1 MKKISAFL
9 FVLFFASCGYQ
20 PIYLK
25 NESKILEVSNIILE
39 GERDINSIILNSIT
53 VKEIKSRED
62 LNQLKIT
69 NLFTNQEISKNS
81 KGQVISLRS
90 TLKTNL
96 SIFNDDKILENKDF
110 LASFTYSNKDNKSE
124 LVNYQKE
131 LKNNLI
137 RSIIKDIN
145 LYLNIIR

>member
-1 MKKISAFL
+1 MKKIPAFL
-9 FVLFFASCGYQ
+9 FILFFVSCGYQ

-39 GERDINSIILNSIT
+39 GERDINSRILNSIA

-69 NLFTNQEISKNS
+69 NFFSNQEISKNS

-90 TLKTNL
+90 TLKVNL
-96 SIFNDDKILENKDF
+96 LIFNDDKILKNKDF
-110 LASFTYSNKDNKSE
+110 IAEFTYNNKSNKFE
-124 LVNYQKE
+124 LVSYQREIKTD
-131 LKNNLI
+131 LI
-137 RSIIKDIN
+137 STIIQDIN
-145 LYLNIIR
+145 LYLNFR

>member
-1 MKKISAFL
+1 MKKIYAFL
-9 FVLFFASCGYQ
+9 FILFFASCGYQ

-39 GERDINSIILNSIT
+39 GERDINSRILNSIP

-69 NLFTNQEISKNS
+69 SLFTNQEISKNS

-96 SIFNDDKILENKDF
+96 SIFNDNKILENKDF
-110 LASFTYSNKDNKSE
+110 IASFTYSNKDHKSE

-145 LYLNIIR
+145 LYLNFR

>member
-9 FVLFFASCGYQ
+9 FILFFASCGYQ
-20 PIYLK
+20 PIYQK
-25 NESKILEVSNIILE
+25 NETKILEVSNIILE
-39 GERDINSIILNSIT
+39 GERNINSRILNSIP
-53 VKEIKSRED
+53 VKEIKSREE

-90 TLKTNL
+90 TLKINL

-110 LASFTYSNKDNKSE
+110 IAEFTYSNKSNKSE
-124 LVNYQKE
+124 LVSYQREIKSD
-131 LKNNLI
+131 LI
-137 RSIIKDIN
+137 RTIIKDIN
-145 LYLNIIR
+145 LYLNFR